1 MTRDEAA
8 REAAQR
14 YVESGAPSSEQRRRV
29 FSLRKAFIA
38 GAIWQRLRDE
48 RKKQ

>member
-14 YVESGAPSSEQRRRV
+14 YVESGAPSSEQQE
-29 FSLRKAFIA
+29 LLQAAYIEKCGLIA
-38 GAIWQRLRDE
+38 EVGDE
-48 RKKQ
+48 